1 MRHATPAIRQRAE
14 AIFKPFEAGDR
25 MTVYRAHREILTGKA
40 DAAQGREVFVRVCSV
55 CHTRGGVGGKVGPD
69 LTGVRRQPADAL
81 LLHTLVPNYEV
92 APAFQAVN
100 VETRDGRSIA
110 GWVASETE
118 TAVTLRT
125 AFGTE
130 ELVAR
135 SNLAALAATGVSLM
149 PDGLEQAMTRAELAN
164 LIAFLRSED

>member
-1 MRHATPAIRQRAE
+1 MQAVILA
-14 AIFKPFEAGDR
+14 AGMGSR
-25 MTVYRAHREILTGKA
+25 LNAMTGGGSKALVEIG
-40 DAAQGREVFVRVCSV
+40 GR
-55 CHTRGGVGGKVGPD
+55 P
-69 LTGVRRQPADAL
+69 L

-135 SNLAALAATGVSLM
+135 SNLASLAATGVSLM

>member
-1 MRHATPAIRQRAE
+1 
-14 AIFKPFEAGDR
+14 
-25 MTVYRAHREILTGKA
+25 
-40 DAAQGREVFVRVCSV
+40 
-55 CHTRGGVGGKVGPD
+55 
-69 LTGVRRQPADAL
+69 
-81 LLHTLVPNYEV
+81 
-92 APAFQAVN
+92 
-100 VETRDGRSIA
+100 
-110 GWVASETE
+110 VASETE
-118 TAVTLRT
+118 SAVTLRT